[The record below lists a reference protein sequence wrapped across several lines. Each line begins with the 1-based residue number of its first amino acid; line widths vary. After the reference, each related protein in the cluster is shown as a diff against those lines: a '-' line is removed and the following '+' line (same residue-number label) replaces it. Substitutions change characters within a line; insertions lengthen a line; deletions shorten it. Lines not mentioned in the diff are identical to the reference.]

1 MYYSESLR
9 MKKLIC
15 IIALAI
21 STTACAGPHGHRS
34 GPHGGWG
41 TWVAPLAIGGL
52 IGYGMSQRPV
62 QIIPQHGIIYQSP
75 IPSTPPMQPVYQEVI
90 VYQSD
95 CNCYQKQYRQIGW
108 Q

>member
-1 MYYSESLR
+1 
-9 MKKLIC
+9 MKKLIS
-15 IIALAI
+15 IIAIAV
-21 STTACAGPHGHRS
+21 STTACAGPYGHH

-52 IGYGMSQRPV
+52 IGYGISQRPV
-62 QIIPQHGIIYQSP
+62 QVIPQPGIIYQTP
-75 IPSTPPMQPVYQEVI
+75 IPMNPPMQPVYQEVL

>member
-1 MYYSESLR
+1 
-9 MKKLIC
+9 MKKLIA
-15 IIALAI
+15 IIAIAA
-21 STTACAGPHGHRS
+21 STTACAGPHGHGYRS

-52 IGYGMSQRPV
+52 IGYGMSQRSASAQPV
-62 QIIPQHGIIYQSP
+62 QIIPQNGIIYQSP
-75 IPSTPPMQPVYQEVI
+75 IPSTPPMQPVYQEVM
-90 VYQSD
+90 VYQAD